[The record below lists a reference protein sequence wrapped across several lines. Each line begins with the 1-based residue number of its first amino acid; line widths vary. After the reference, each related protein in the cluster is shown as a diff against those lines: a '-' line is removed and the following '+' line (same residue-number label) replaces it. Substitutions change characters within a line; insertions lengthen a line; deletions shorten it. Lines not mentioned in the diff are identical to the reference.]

1 MMAKSRLIIQ
11 HFADVTTVTFQDT
24 ALIQGQ
30 VIDDLAADLY
40 ELTDRKNKRK
50 LILDFS
56 NVRLFASQMLS
67 VLITLNKKSKAIK
80 GHLVLCGLR
89 DELKQVFA
97 ITNLDKSF
105 SFFTDTASALTHF
118 QVYLN

>member
-1 MMAKSRLIIQ
+1 MAKARLIIQ
-11 HFADVTTVTFQDT
+11 DFADVTAVTFQDT

-30 VIDDLAADLY
+30 VIDQVAVDLY

-67 VLITLNKKSKAIK
+67 VLITLNKKSEAIK
-80 GHLVLCGLR
+80 GNLVLCGLR
-89 DELKQVFA
+89 DELKEVFA
-97 ITNLDKSF
+97 VTNLDKSF
-105 SFFTDTASALTHF
+105 SFFTDTSSALTHF